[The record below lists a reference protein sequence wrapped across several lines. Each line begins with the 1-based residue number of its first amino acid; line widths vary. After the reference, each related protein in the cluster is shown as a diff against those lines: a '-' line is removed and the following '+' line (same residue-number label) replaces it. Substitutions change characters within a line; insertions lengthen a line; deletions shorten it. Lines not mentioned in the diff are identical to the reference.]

1 MEPAIPSFSFTIR
14 PCIDVANKNVGDI
27 VHYGNT
33 TITVENKNLYM
44 TGSSASWAGMNP
56 VRIDTASINNTY
68 KNTSLVT
75 PLSKSCKFIIRY
87 M

>member
-1 MEPAIPSFSFTIR
+1 MR
-14 PCIDVANKNVGDI
+14 PCIDVVDGNIGDI
-27 VHYGNT
+27 IHLDNT

-56 VRIDTASINNTY
+56 VRVDTSSINNIY

-75 PLSKSCKFIIRY
+75 PLSKSCRFFIRY
-87 M
+87 Q

>member
-1 MEPAIPSFSFTIR
+1 MNE
-14 PCIDVANKNVGDI
+14 NVGDI

-44 TGSSASWAGMNP
+44 TGSSDSWAGMNP
-56 VRIDTASINNTY
+56 VRVDTASINSIY

-75 PLSKSCKFIIRY
+75 PLSKSCKFFIRY